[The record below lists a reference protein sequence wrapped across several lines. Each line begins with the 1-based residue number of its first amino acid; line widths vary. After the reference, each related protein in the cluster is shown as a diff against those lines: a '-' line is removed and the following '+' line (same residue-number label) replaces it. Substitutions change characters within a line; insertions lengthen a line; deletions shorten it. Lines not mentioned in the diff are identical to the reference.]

1 MPQRIRPALLLIAA
15 GLVLATGGCGGGSP
29 STLDPHGS
37 SSSRVAGLWWLLFWI
52 SLAVFT
58 LVVVLI
64 AVAVARRRG
73 ADVVARR
80 GGGAWMVVAGGVALP
95 AVVLTAVW
103 VVGLR
108 TMSALGDTGHQ
119 DLTVRV
125 IGHEWWWEVH
135 YPGGVAT
142 ANEIH
147 VPVGQRVRFELSS
160 ADVIHSFWVPQLGP
174 KTDLIPGMTNVT
186 WFQARR
192 AGTFRGQCAEYC
204 GLQHANMA
212 VLVTAEAPAA
222 FDRWLSGQRQAVA
235 TPSDAVAARGLD
247 TVVRNSCAACH
258 TLRGTTAAGKVGPD
272 LTHLGSR
279 QTLGAGV
286 LANNPGNLGG
296 WIIDSQ
302 SIKPGNHMPPQQ
314 LTPEQLQAVIRYF
327 ETQR

>member
-1 MPQRIRPALLLIAA
+1 
-15 GLVLATGGCGGGSP
+15 
-29 STLDPHGS
+29 
-37 SSSRVAGLWWLLFWI
+37 
-52 SLAVFT
+52 
-58 LVVVLI
+58 
-64 AVAVARRRG
+64 
-73 ADVVARR
+73 
-80 GGGAWMVVAGGVALP
+80 
-95 AVVLTAVW
+95 
-103 VVGLR
+103 
-108 TMSALGDTGHQ
+108 
-119 DLTVRV
+119 
-125 IGHEWWWEVH
+125 
-135 YPGGVAT
+135 
-142 ANEIH
+142 
-147 VPVGQRVRFELSS
+147 
-160 ADVIHSFWVPQLGP
+160 
-174 KTDLIPGMTNVT
+174 
-186 WFQARR
+186 
-192 AGTFRGQCAEYC
+192 
-204 GLQHANMA
+204 MA